1 MTGIAVNNRVGTRQR
16 EAVVVLLDIFDG
28 NLPAPNRMAF
38 LAVSSQLA
46 PMNVGVTVLAMLAY
60 V

>member
-1 MTGIAVNNRVGTRQR
+1 MTGIAVNNGVGTRQR

-28 NLPAPNRMAF
+28 NLPAPNCMAF
-38 LAVSSQLA
+38 LAVSSQLTS
-46 PMNVGVTVLAMLAY
+46 MNVSMTVLATLAD